1 MRIIFK
7 IIQADLFHRGINT
20 DDPIVPLNVNPETLS
35 PDESDLLF
43 RHLLDSDRGGCD
55 VVHNRER
62 ALAGENEVV
71 PIGGEPGATTVVAK
85 DKTFESLLDALRKI
99 EILEMPTHPI
109 DEIAFK

>member
-1 MRIIFK
+1 MNILFK
-7 IIQADLFHRGINT
+7 IDQADLFHRGIDTN
-20 DDPIVPLNVNPETLS
+20 DPIVSLHVNPEALS
-35 PDESDLLF
+35 PDEHDLLF
-43 RHLLDSDRGGCD
+43 RHLLDSNRGGCD

-62 ALAGENEVV
+62 ALERENEVV